1 MSAVLAIA
9 AAPAAAADMLL
20 LQQTV
25 LPEAA
30 ASVVLMVDRERVAV
44 ARLLQ
49 RPKSTYLVEIT
60 LIGEPNIQLGVTCQ
74 NVASARQVL
83 DALRA
88 RSIPTLDVSGRCW
101 F

>member
-25 LPEAA
+25 LPEEA

-44 ARLLQ
+44 ARLIQ
-49 RPKSTYLVEIT
+49 RPRSAYLVEIT
-60 LIGEPNIQLGVTCQ
+60 LIGEPNLQLDISCQ
-74 NVASARQVL
+74 NMAGARQVL

-88 RSIPTLDVSGRCW
+88 RSIPMLDVSGRCW

>member
-9 AAPAAAADMLL
+9 AVPAAAADMLL

-25 LPEAA
+25 LPEEA

-60 LIGEPNIQLGVTCQ
+60 LIGESNIQLGVTCQ

-88 RSIPTLDVSGRCW
+88 RGIPTLDVSGRCW